1 MSSSTDPA
9 GDFLERY
16 GPRALILGGSEGI
29 GAGFAE
35 LLAGYGLDLTLVAR
49 SAETLQRTA
58 AELTARHQVDID
70 VRRLDLT
77 GPGIEEQAAAILDAH
92 EYGLVIYNAGATH
105 GVGLFLESPVEKAL
119 NLVRLNC
126 IGPVVFAHRAL
137 GQMRARGRGGLILL
151 SSMSAMAGAGYVATY
166 AATKS
171 FEMILAEGLHW
182 ELGREGVDVLCVVA
196 GLTDTPA
203 MARSGMAA
211 DYAGMTA
218 MNSNDVAAGG
228 LAQLGR
234 APVWFAVGDAAAE
247 GMRQVKRVDLTD
259 AMSRSS
265 AALWGIDVEQKG

>member
-1 MSSSTDPA
+1 MSSSTDP
-9 GDFLERY
+9 DSNFVKRY

-35 LLAGYGLDLTLVAR
+35 LLAARGLDLTLIAR
-49 SAETLQRTA
+49 NSEPLQRTA
-58 AELTARHQVDID
+58 TDLAARYPVNID
-70 VRRLDLT
+70 VRSLDLT
-77 GPGIEEQAAAILDAH
+77 DPGIEEHAAAILDAH

-171 FEMILAEGLHW
+171 FEIILAEGLHW

-203 MARSGMAA
+203 MARSGMVS
-211 DYAGMTA
+211 DHAGITA

-234 APVWFAVGDAAAE
+234 APVWYAVGDANAAA
-247 GMRQVKRVDLTD
+247 MRQLKRVDLTD

-265 AALWGIDVEQKG
+265 AALWGIDIDKKV